1 MAEDNEEIKKK
12 KVEEQKKMLEA
23 AKMEE
28 QLKAALRL
36 ALDEPAYERLA
47 NISYA
52 NKEFY
57 MNVAQRAIMAYRKA
71 GRKLSEEEVIFLIRS
86 LKNQDRREPTIEFR

>member
-1 MAEDNEEIKKK
+1 MAEDSEEIRKKRID
-12 KVEEQKKMLEA
+12 EQKKMLEA

-28 QLKAALRL
+28 QLKAALRI

-57 MNVAQRAIMAYRKA
+57 MNVAQRAIMVYRKA
-71 GRKLSEEEVIFLIRS
+71 GRKLSEEEVIFLIRN
-86 LKNQDRREPTIEFR
+86 LKNQERREPTIEFR